1 MRSTGVLFR
10 RVVAAVAAVVLLSG
24 VGCVPKRPVGTPLS
38 QNAGAAI
45 FESKGCEQCHE
56 INGRGGQKGP
66 GLTHVGARVTE
77 DKIRKQILEGG
88 HMMPGYKDVL
98 SAQETAALV
107 RYLHKLR

>member
-1 MRSTGVLFR
+1 MLIR
-10 RVVAAVAAVVLLSG
+10 RVVKVVAAVALLSG
-24 VGCVPKRPVGTPLS
+24 AGCVPRKPPATPLS

-66 GLTHVGARVTE
+66 GLTHVGVRVTE

-88 HMMPGYKDVL
+88 DMMPGYKDVL
-98 SAQETAALV
+98 SAQETTALV